1 LVLLVLK
8 ERVTT
13 SRQEA
18 QWVLRAQCDDRD
30 ALENL
35 LRSIHHS
42 LRRYISGVVGPTH
55 ADDVLQDV
63 LVIVCRKIKSLHT
76 PELLRPWVYRIASRE
91 AFRHLKKETRWRG
104 QATDDSILNESPAQI
119 AWSPSEMTE
128 QLKSLEYLSPA
139 SRAVLALH
147 FQEELSLAEVAAIL
161 KIPLGTVKSRLAY
174 GLNTIRNQLLKKG
187 SNL

>member
-1 LVLLVLK
+1 M
-8 ERVTT
+8 TT

-30 ALENL
+30 ALEDL

-63 LVIVCRKIKSLHT
+63 LVIVCRRIKSLHT

-91 AFRHLKKETRWRG
+91 AFRHLKKETRWHE
-104 QATDDSILNESPAQI
+104 QVIDDSILNESQI
-119 AWSPSEMTE
+119 AWSPAEMTE
-128 QLKSLEYLSPA
+128 QLTSLKCLSPA

-147 FQEELSLAEVAAIL
+147 FQEELPLAEVAAIL

-174 GLNTIRNQLLKKG
+174 GLNTIRKQLLQKG
-187 SNL
+187 NNL

>member
-1 LVLLVLK
+1 
-8 ERVTT
+8 VTT

-55 ADDVLQDV
+55 ADDILQDV

-91 AFRHLKKETRWRG
+91 AFRHLKKETRWRE
-104 QATDDSILNESPAQI
+104 QVIDDSNLNESQI

-128 QLKSLEYLSPA
+128 QLTSLKCLSPA
-139 SRAVLALH
+139 SRVVLALH
-147 FQEELSLAEVAAIL
+147 FQEELPLAEVAAIL

-174 GLNTIRNQLLKKG
+174 GLNTIRKQLLQKG
-187 SNL
+187 NNL

>member
-1 LVLLVLK
+1 
-8 ERVTT
+8 
-13 SRQEA
+13 
-18 QWVLRAQCDDRD
+18 
-30 ALENL
+30 
-35 LRSIHHS
+35 
-42 LRRYISGVVGPTH
+42 VVGPTH

-174 GLNTIRNQLLKKG
+174 GLNTIRNQLLKTG